1 MRQFERHKD
10 SASRAS
16 TARST
21 PVPWVDPKLQL
32 VELKQKIEE
41 LGKLNYALDVALQ
54 QEREGRRQMQA
65 NLRLGEN
72 LSMPEHILH
81 SEHSRQSATPS
92 PQ

>member
-1 MRQFERHKD
+1 M
-10 SASRAS
+10 
-16 TARST
+16 
-21 PVPWVDPKLQL
+21 
-32 VELKQKIEE
+32 ELKYCRLALLYVILVCFWLKHCLSKYFRIEE

-65 NLRLGEN
+65 NLRLGDN

>member
-1 MRQFERHKD
+1 MYQNWGGEITNSNIFNTFLIYHYR
-10 SASRAS
+10 
-16 TARST
+16 
-21 PVPWVDPKLQL
+21 
-32 VELKQKIEE
+32 IEE

-65 NLRLGEN
+65 NLRLGDN
-72 LSMPEHILH
+72 LSMPGHILH